1 MPNNSWTSMIARSY
15 LNSASQDEMLELVN
29 TLLPMVVDSLSK
41 PRLKTLIRELFNA
54 HLSTLFR
61 EMDEE
66 ERAALLVEVLPA
78 IAREFPLE
86 RVDWEAAVA
95 ASQAHRT

>member
-1 MPNNSWTSMIARSY
+1 MIARSY
-15 LNSASQDEMLELVN
+15 LNSASQDEMLELIN

-41 PRLKTLIRELFNA
+41 PQLKTLIRELFKA

-66 ERAALLVEVLPA
+66 ERAALLAEVLPA

-86 RVDWEAAVA
+86 RVDWEAAVE
-95 ASQAHRT
+95 ASKAHPT